1 MVNNMGQIVKKE
13 VIRLIRLMGINPKV
27 TVLFMGR
34 KDDAPTTQPE
44 VLRVDKV
51 EMGEME
57 MKMIRKGIEIQKLVR
72 KMTVVRRSLTQKT
85 LMNLR

>member
-1 MVNNMGQIVKKE
+1 MGQIVKKE
-13 VIRLIRLMGINPKV
+13 VIRLIKLMGIKPKV
-27 TVLFMGR
+27 MVLLMGR
-34 KDDAPTTQPE
+34 RDGAPTTQPE

-51 EMGEME
+51 KMGEME

-72 KMTVVRRSLTQKT
+72 KTKVMRRSLTQKT

>member
-13 VIRLIRLMGINPKV
+13 AIRLIKLMGIKPKV
-27 TVLFMGR
+27 MVLLMGCQ
-34 KDDAPTTQPE
+34 DDAPTTQPE

-72 KMTVVRRSLTQKT
+72 KTTVVRRSLTQKT

>member
-13 VIRLIRLMGINPKV
+13 VIRLIKLMGINPKV
-27 TVLFMGR
+27 TVLLMGR

-72 KMTVVRRSLTQKT
+72 KTTVVRRSLTQKT

>member
-1 MVNNMGQIVKKE
+1 MVNNMGLIVKKE
-13 VIRLIRLMGINPKV
+13 VIRPVELMGINPKV
-27 TVLFMGR
+27 MVLLSGR
-34 KDDAPTTQPE
+34 KDDTPTTQPE

-51 EMGEME
+51 EMGKME

-72 KMTVVRRSLTQKT
+72 KTTAVRRSLTQKT